1 MIARQSRINPA
12 QFALWLSFASITM
25 MFMAFTSAYIV
36 RRAAGNWL
44 HFSLPIEFLFST
56 GVMLLSS
63 LSLQYSYNSYKKG
76 IKKKYVSFLL
86 LALVLGISF
95 VVFQYLGW
103 LKLSSTGIFINGNP
117 SASFVY
123 LITAIHVLHVLGGI
137 TALSV
142 ATFHALSLKFYV
154 SEKRRFRF
162 QLVLQYWHFV
172 DILWIYLLIFFL
184 LQR

>member
-1 MIARQSRINPA
+1 MTTNEGRLNPVK
-12 QFALWLSFASITM
+12 FTLWLSFASITM

-44 HFSLPIEFLFST
+44 EFSLPVEFLFST
-56 GVMLLSS
+56 GAMLLSS
-63 LSLQYSYNSYKKG
+63 ASLQYSYNSFKKG
-76 IKKKYVSFLL
+76 IQKKYVNFLL

-103 LKLSSTGIFINGNP
+103 LKLTSLGILINGNP
-117 SASFVY
+117 AASFIY
-123 LITAIHVLHVLGGI
+123 IITAIHVLHVLGGI
-137 TALSV
+137 AALSV

-154 SEKRRFRF
+154 STKRKNRF